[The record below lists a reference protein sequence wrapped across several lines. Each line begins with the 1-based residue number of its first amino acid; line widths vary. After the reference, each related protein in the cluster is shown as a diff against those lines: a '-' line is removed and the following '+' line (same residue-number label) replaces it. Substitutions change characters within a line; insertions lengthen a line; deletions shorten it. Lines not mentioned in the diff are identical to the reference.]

1 MEIKGKCSKRLNKFN
16 HLSPVIHVALISQ
29 NHLLHVCARVLLDI
43 PDPVLDVVEALL
55 VGDVVDEHDAHRPAI
70 VGSGDG
76 AEPLLPGSVPDLELD
91 LLAIKFNSTNLE
103 INSYQERITNALLRL
118 NLAIVLKPKLIIA
131 MNMG

>member
-55 VGDVVDEHDAHRPAI
+55 VGDVVDEHDAHRPAV
-70 VGSGDG
+70 VGRGDG
-76 AEPLLPGSVPDLELD
+76 AEPLLPGGVPDLKLD
-91 LLAIKFNSTNLE
+91 LLAIKLNSSNLE
-103 INSYQERITNALLRL
+103 INPYKN
-118 NLAIVLKPKLIIA
+118 
-131 MNMG
+131 